1 MLRITLRSS
10 LRSKA
15 SESVDADHESIPLV
29 HKIPKSMKEFRDRL
43 KEDNSVYKAHLVAE
57 AARNWHW
64 RANLS
69 EEKKQDQRK
78 KTIVRVQKW
87 RQKKKME
94 NACLT
99 ENRKER
105 KKPKTRMQVDKQ
117 RDYWRKKKREQ
128 RV

>member
-1 MLRITLRSS
+1 MRSS

-87 RQKKKME
+87 RQKKKNGKCMF
-94 NACLT
+94 N
-99 ENRKER
+99 
-105 KKPKTRMQVDKQ
+105 
-117 RDYWRKKKREQ
+117 REQ
-128 RV
+128 EREKKA